1 MIELTTIYCP
11 ECGDAAEDMAPE
23 NGPDAREVPGYR
35 HVGDR
40 TALCPV
46 LTRGGYRPAEPV
58 EGDRDEADV

>member
-23 NGPDAREVPGYR
+23 TEHGAGAVSGYR

-40 TALCPV
+40 PALCPV
-46 LTRGGYRPAEPV
+46 LTRAGWRPAEPV
-58 EGDRDEADV
+58 EGDQDEAGV